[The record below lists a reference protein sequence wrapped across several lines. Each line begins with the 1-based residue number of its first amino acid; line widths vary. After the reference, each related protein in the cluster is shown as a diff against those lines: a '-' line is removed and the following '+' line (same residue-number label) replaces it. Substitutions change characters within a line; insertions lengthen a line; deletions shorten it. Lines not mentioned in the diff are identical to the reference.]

1 MTQREL
7 KIKVIEYADKIAEV
21 LYKKRDLL
29 FYLKGGCAFRVFRT
43 SKSLIW
49 L

>member
-21 LYKKRDLL
+21 LYKKRD
-29 FYLKGGCAFRVFRT
+29 CEIRT
-43 SKSLIW
+43 SPNGIKVIANKKEVIVE
-49 L
+49 